1 MHKGL
6 WIPSKPVQFSVYKY
20 VVSLICISLQKTDA
34 TTMSFTPSL
43 LEQGPQ
49 QEIRRNISL
58 NLYEELW
65 EKLQFL
71 FLKKAFTSLNDAF
84 NICHSVYRRWQNFTY
99 SITRIKHWPFS
110 RGKSAWQKA
119 LASGWDSPRPQW
131 LNATVDPLYPQHTTS
146 QKKINTQEMLPTHL
160 QKRYW

>member
-43 LEQGPQ
+43 
-49 QEIRRNISL
+49 
-58 NLYEELW
+58 LYEELW

-131 LNATVDPLYPQHTTS
+131 LNATGDPLYPQHTTS